1 MTPDPT
7 TPVDA
12 GDDDAE
18 VYLPDPEEIAGACRL
33 FQMGWSDAERIKRRR
48 SRPGRVADAVG
59 VEAAARTRLEF
70 ALSRRR
76 GG

>member
-7 TPVDA
+7 PPDDA
-12 GDDDAE
+12 GDDDGV
-18 VYLPDPEEIAGACRL
+18 VYLPDPEEIAAACRL
-33 FQMGWSDAERIKRRR
+33 FQMSWSDAERIKRRR
-48 SRPGRVADAVG
+48 SRPGRVAYAVG

-70 ALSRRR
+70 ALSKRR